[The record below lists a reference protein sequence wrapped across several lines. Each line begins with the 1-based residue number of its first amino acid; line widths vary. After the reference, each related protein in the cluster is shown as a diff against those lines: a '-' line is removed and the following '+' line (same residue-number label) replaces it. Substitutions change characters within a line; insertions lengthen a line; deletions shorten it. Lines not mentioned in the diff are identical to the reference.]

1 MIIRTLHRLG
11 IPSDA
16 FHAMAG
22 ASILGS
28 IALWAMR
35 SKDDQ
40 AHAERLGIFVG
51 LWAPTFMIIGSQ
63 LHTEESNKGLANPQL
78 QAVSNKAE
86 GTADETRRRA
96 EQYAS
101 RELPSQECRS
111 PGGLPSRSPV
121 TPAAGWGGSEH
132 LVPEDVVA
140 RQRRPVEAVQES
152 LDADSL
158 AAAGADQPHRVEP
171 VR

>member
-28 IALWAMR
+28 IAIWAMR
-35 SKDDQ
+35 TGKDQ
-40 AHAERLGIFVG
+40 AHAERFGIFVG

-78 QAVSNKAE
+78 QAVSNKVE
-86 GTADETRRRA
+86 STADQTRRQA
-96 EQYAS
+96 ELHAS
-101 RELPSQECRS
+101 R
-111 PGGLPSRSPV
+111 
-121 TPAAGWGGSEH
+121 
-132 LVPEDVVA
+132 
-140 RQRRPVEAVQES
+140 
-152 LDADSL
+152 
-158 AAAGADQPHRVEP
+158 
-171 VR
+171 